1 MQINFKGITKIY
13 DGKPVLDRVDLH
25 IDTASDNRDVL
36 LRGPSGIGKTTFLRI
51 IAGLEKPDSGS
62 VEISMGEAA
71 HGGKELRVGMVFQE
85 DRLLEQLS
93 SVDNV
98 SLVDPSVS
106 RERARRAL
114 SEILE
119 PEALEKPVRE
129 LSGGMK
135 RRVAIVRAVLSP
147 SDILVMDEPFTGL
160 DPETRKRVIDYIMKN
175 KGRRPLILASHEPE
189 GLPKMRELPLEQ
201 RREV

>member
-13 DGKPVLDRVDLH
+13 EGKPVLDRVDLH
-25 IDTASDNRDVL
+25 IDTASDSRDVL
-36 LRGPSGIGKTTFLRI
+36 LRGPSGIGKTTLLRI

-71 HGGKELRVGMVFQE
+71 HGGKGLRVGMVFQE

-135 RRVAIVRAVLSP
+135 RRVAIVRAVLPP

-160 DPETRKRVIDYIMKN
+160 DPKTRKRVIDYIMKN

-189 GLPKMRELPLEQ
+189 GLPEMRELTLEQ

>member
-25 IDTASDNRDVL
+25 IDTASDSRDVL
-36 LRGPSGIGKTTFLRI
+36 LRGPSGIGKTTLLRI

-71 HGGKELRVGMVFQE
+71 HGGKGLRVGMVFQE

-189 GLPKMRELPLEQ
+189 GLPKMRELTLEQ

>member
-25 IDTASDNRDVL
+25 IDTASDSRDVL
-36 LRGPSGIGKTTFLRI
+36 LRGPSGIGKTTLLRI

-71 HGGKELRVGMVFQE
+71 HGGKGLRVGMVFQE

-98 SLVDPSVS
+98 SLVNPSVS

-160 DPETRKRVIDYIMKN
+160 DPEARKRVIDYIMKN

-189 GLPKMRELPLEQ
+189 GLPKMRELSLEQ
-201 RREV
+201 RKEV

>member
-25 IDTASDNRDVL
+25 IDTASDSRDVL

-71 HGGKELRVGMVFQE
+71 HGGKGLRVGMVFQE

-135 RRVAIVRAVLSP
+135 RRVAIVRAVLPP

-189 GLPKMRELPLEQ
+189 GLPEMRELSLEQ

>member
-25 IDTASDNRDVL
+25 IDTASDSRDVL

-71 HGGKELRVGMVFQE
+71 HGGKGLRVGMVFQE

-135 RRVAIVRAVLSP
+135 RRVAIVRAVLPP

-189 GLPKMRELPLEQ
+189 GLPEMRELTLEQ

>member
-13 DGKPVLDRVDLH
+13 EGKPVLDRVDLH
-25 IDTASDNRDVL
+25 IDTASDSRDVL
-36 LRGPSGIGKTTFLRI
+36 LRGPSGIGKTTLLRI

-71 HGGKELRVGMVFQE
+71 HGGKGLRVGMVCQE

-135 RRVAIVRAVLSP
+135 RRVAIVRAVLPP

-160 DPETRKRVIDYIMKN
+160 DPKTRKRVIDYIRKN

-189 GLPKMRELPLEQ
+189 GLPEMRELTLEQ

>member
-25 IDTASDNRDVL
+25 IDTASDKRDVL
-36 LRGPSGIGKTTFLRI
+36 LRGPSGIGKTTLLRI

-71 HGGKELRVGMVFQE
+71 PGGKGLRVGMVFQE

-93 SVDNV
+93 SIDNV

-135 RRVAIVRAVLSP
+135 RRVAIVRAVLPP

-160 DPETRKRVIDYIMKN
+160 DPETRKRVIDFIMKN

-189 GLPKMRELPLEQ
+189 GLPEMRELTLEQ

>member
-25 IDTASDNRDVL
+25 IDTASDSRDVL

-71 HGGKELRVGMVFQE
+71 HGGKGLRVGMVFQE

-189 GLPKMRELPLEQ
+189 GLPKMRELTLEQ

>member
-25 IDTASDNRDVL
+25 IDTASDSRDVL

-71 HGGKELRVGMVFQE
+71 HGGKGLRVGMVFQE

-175 KGRRPLILASHEPE
+175 KGRRPLILASHESE

>member
-25 IDTASDNRDVL
+25 IDTASDSRDVL

-71 HGGKELRVGMVFQE
+71 HGGKGLRVGMVFQE

-189 GLPKMRELPLEQ
+189 GLPKMRELSLEQ

>member
-25 IDTASDNRDVL
+25 IDTASDSRDVL

-71 HGGKELRVGMVFQE
+71 HGGKGFRVGMVFQE

-189 GLPKMRELPLEQ
+189 GLPEMRELTLEQ

>member
-1 MQINFKGITKIY
+1 MQINFNGITKIY

-25 IDTASDNRDVL
+25 IDTASDSRDVL
-36 LRGPSGIGKTTFLRI
+36 LRGPSGIGKTTLLRI

-71 HGGKELRVGMVFQE
+71 HGGKRLRVGMVFQE

-135 RRVAIVRAVLSP
+135 RRVAIVRAVLPP

-189 GLPKMRELPLEQ
+189 GLPEMRELTLEQ

>member
-25 IDTASDNRDVL
+25 IDTASDSRDVL
-36 LRGPSGIGKTTFLRI
+36 LRGPSGIGKTTLLRI

-71 HGGKELRVGMVFQE
+71 HGGKGLRVGMVFQE

-135 RRVAIVRAVLSP
+135 RRVAIVRAVLPP

-189 GLPKMRELPLEQ
+189 GFPEMRELTLEQ

>member
-25 IDTASDNRDVL
+25 IDTASDSRDVL
-36 LRGPSGIGKTTFLRI
+36 LRGPSGIGKTTLLRI

-71 HGGKELRVGMVFQE
+71 HGGRGLRVGMVFQE

-135 RRVAIVRAVLSP
+135 RRVAIVRAVLPP

-189 GLPKMRELPLEQ
+189 GLPEMRELTLEQ

>member
-25 IDTASDNRDVL
+25 IDTASDSRDVL
-36 LRGPSGIGKTTFLRI
+36 LRGPSGIGKTTLLRI

-71 HGGKELRVGMVFQE
+71 HGGKGLRVGMVFQE

-135 RRVAIVRAVLSP
+135 RRVAIVRAVLPP

-189 GLPKMRELPLEQ
+189 GLPEMRELTLEQ